1 MKLQVYMIE
10 GEFYSQVQKD
20 IGAPMGQ
27 KGNLIKRK
35 TFQAIDLLSGS
46 LLNSH
51 RLISKRK
58 FQHSDMLS
66 RTVYRD
72 NEVPLHLQKKK
83 YVVQYPPLVCA
94 NLKVMRIQTAPILR

>member
-1 MKLQVYMIE
+1 MIE

-66 RTVYRD
+66 RTVHRD
-72 NEVPLHLQKKK
+72 NEVLLHLQKRKKK
-83 YVVQYPPLVCA
+83 YVVLYTPLVCA

>member
-1 MKLQVYMIE
+1 MIE

-66 RTVYRD
+66 RTVRRD
-72 NEVPLHLQKKK
+72 NEVLLHLQKRKK
-83 YVVQYPPLVCA
+83 KSMLYCIHRWCVP
-94 NLKVMRIQTAPILR
+94 T

>member
-1 MKLQVYMIE
+1 MIE

-66 RTVYRD
+66 RTVHRD
-72 NEVPLHLQKKK
+72 NEVLLHLQKKK
-83 YVVQYPPLVCA
+83 IYVVQYPPLVCA
-94 NLKVMRIQTAPILR
+94 NLKVMRIQTAPILL